1 LARLSSLPVLSP
13 AVVVSVSVS
22 EAAVVSLHT
31 DPNAAARIFRV
42 DDDEAMVVGRRNL
55 NLAAV
60 EPKIRE
66 AILEFWFSS
75 SVLWRELAS
84 LNELTD

>member
-1 LARLSSLPVLSP
+1 M
-13 AVVVSVSVS
+13 SVS

-31 DPNAAARIFRV
+31 DPTTNEDDAAARIFRV
-42 DDDEAMVVGRRNL
+42 DFADDDDDDDEAMVVGRRNL